1 MVIMINFQQNEDV
14 WIVRTNHL
22 DKKSFGFGLRLYVVL
37 KNKQNRNS
45 NSNFFV
51 RFRFI
56 ELKALK
62 AEQL

>member
-22 DKKSFGFGLRLYVVL
+22 DKKSFGFGSHLYLVL
-37 KNKQNRNS
+37 KNRNS
-45 NSNFFV
+45 KSNFFV